1 MSSGNYRVL
10 RTSNPNYICPICRR
24 ILTIAFFIDTERYV
38 QNTVCN
44 DCRASIQYQS
54 RIFCMNVDFVV
65 NLKKINLASDSSS
78 TSSSYS
84 CHKSKRNSYK
94 SIVPQSQWL
103 PESKKRKRNEEVVYD
118 AKLIFHRQVQQSLP

>member
-1 MSSGNYRVL
+1 
-10 RTSNPNYICPICRR
+10 
-24 ILTIAFFIDTERYV
+24 
-38 QNTVCN
+38 
-44 DCRASIQYQS
+44 
-54 RIFCMNVDFVV
+54 MNVDFVV